1 MPDEPTDT
9 DATGEQATE
18 PEPPHEAFIADAE
31 AAEYPSTLRLTAL
44 PAEQAQAA
52 AVERAER
59 WEAGET
65 VPHVVNFEDRGRLR
79 QLLAD
84 RRMELL
90 EAVMEAPPASI
101 RALADRLDRD
111 VHDVHD
117 DLYLL
122 ADYDIVQFE
131 TNGRAK
137 QPYVPYE
144 TVRIEVEFGLPSER
158 GSEST
163 ASA

>member
-1 MPDEPTDT
+1 MSNEPTDT
-9 DATGEQATE
+9 EPTHDEFTPDPGEV
-18 PEPPHEAFIADAE
+18 
-31 AAEYPSTLRLTAL
+31 EYPSTLRITSL

-52 AVERAER
+52 ATERAEQ
-59 WEAGET
+59 WEGGKE
-65 VPHVVNFEDRGRLR
+65 VPHVSNFQDRSRLR
-79 QLLAD
+79 QLLTD

-90 EAVMEAPPASI
+90 EEVMETPPESI

-122 ADYDIVQFE
+122 AEYNIIYFKE
-131 TNGRAK
+131 NGRAK
-137 QPYVPYE
+137 KPYVPYD
-144 TVRIEVEFGLPSER
+144 TVRIEVEFGLPRGE
-158 GSEST
+158 GSESA

>member
-1 MPDEPTDT
+1 MDDEPTDI
-9 DATGEQATE
+9 E
-18 PEPPHEAFIADAE
+18 PTHDEFTPGPDEV
-31 AAEYPSTLRLTAL
+31 EYPSMLRITSL

-52 AVERAER
+52 AIQRAQQWNEGT
-59 WEAGET
+59 E
-65 VPHVVNFEDRGRLR
+65 VPHVVNFEDRARLR
-79 QLLAD
+79 QLLTD

-90 EAVMEAPPASI
+90 EAVMEQPADSI

-117 DLYLL
+117 DLHLL
-122 ADYDIVQFE
+122 AEYDIIHFE
-131 TNGRAK
+131 DDGRAK
-137 QPYVPYE
+137 NVYVPYD
-144 TVRIEVEFGLPSER
+144 TVRVEVEFGLPRGE

>member
-1 MPDEPTDT
+1 MSEEPTDT
-9 DATGEQATE
+9 E
-18 PEPPHEAFIADAE
+18 PTHDEFTPDPDT
-31 AAEYPSTLRLTAL
+31 AEYPSTLRITSL

-59 WEAGET
+59 WEEGEAA
-65 VPHVVNFEDRGRLR
+65 PHVVNFEDRAGLRRL
-79 QLLAD
+79 LTD

-90 EAVMEAPPASI
+90 EAVMNQPPESI

-117 DLYLL
+117 DLHLL
-122 ADYDIVQFE
+122 AEYDIVYFE
-131 TNGRAK
+131 EDGRAK
-137 QPYVPYE
+137 KPYVPYE
-144 TVRIEVEFGLPSER
+144 TVRIEVEFGLPR
-158 GSEST
+158 GEGSGSA

>member
-1 MPDEPTDT
+1 MSNEPTDT
-9 DATGEQATE
+9 E
-18 PEPPHEAFIADAE
+18 PTHDEFTPGPDEVD
-31 AAEYPSTLRLTAL
+31 YPSTLRITSL

-59 WEAGET
+59 WEDGEE
-65 VPHVVNFEDRGRLR
+65 VPHVVNFEDRSRLR
-79 QLLAD
+79 QLLTD

-90 EAVMEAPPASI
+90 EAVMADPPESI
-101 RALADRLDRD
+101 RALADRLNRD

-117 DLYLL
+117 DLHLL
-122 ADYDIVQFE
+122 AEYDIVHFE
-131 TNGRAK
+131 EDGRAK

-144 TVRIEVEFGLPSER
+144 TVRLEVEFGLSR
-158 GSEST
+158 GDEPESA